1 MRSFGTSLIVLVL
14 LFSVGISATRCAE
27 TGEPRE
33 IPEEIEQLKE
43 AVAKANNGFGLDL
56 YGKLSKKEGNLF
68 FSPHSISVA
77 LAMTWA
83 GARGETAEQMRAML
97 RLPERREA
105 VHTAYS
111 HLLDE
116 LNEATNAEGC
126 RLEVANALWGQKG
139 YGFLQ
144 GYLRLVET
152 NYDAGLEQVDFRN
165 ATEKAREQINRWV
178 EKKTNDKIEDLIPR
192 GALNALTRLVL
203 TNAIYFKGLWDMPFK
218 PEQTEDR
225 DFWVSADEKKS
236 VPTMHNKK
244 RFGYAETDDCQ
255 LIELPY
261 EGDEL
266 SMIVALPRERDGL
279 GEMEK
284 ALTQEKLNEWFDGLR
299 RREVDVYLPRFKFT
313 SEFGLRSMLESLGM
327 KDAFLPD
334 EADFSGMNG
343 KRDLFVTAVLH
354 KAYVDVNEEG
364 TEAAAAT
371 GVIVGTTSVPLQPA
385 VFRADHP
392 FLFFIRHRP
401 TGTVLFMGRVAEPGL
416 GQ

>member
-14 LFSVGISATRCAE
+14 LFSVGISTTRCAE

-33 IPEEIEQLKE
+33 IPEEIEQVKE

-68 FSPHSISVA
+68 FSPHGISTA

-83 GARGETAEQMRAML
+83 GARGETAEQMRPML
-97 RLPERREA
+97 RLPERGEA
-105 VHTAYS
+105 VDTAYS

-126 RLEVANALWGQKG
+126 RLEVANALWGQEG
-139 YGFLQ
+139 YDFLQ
-144 GYLRLVET
+144 SYLRVVET

-165 ATEKAREQINRWV
+165 ATEEARNRINRWV
-178 EKKTNDKIEDLIPR
+178 EKKTNGKIEDLIPR

-225 DFWVSADEKKS
+225 DFWVSADETKS

-244 RFGYAETDDCQ
+244 RFGYAETESCQ
-255 LIELPY
+255 LLELPY

-279 GEMEK
+279 DHLEK
-284 ALTQEKLNEWFDGLR
+284 GLTQEKLHEWFDGLR

-401 TGTVLFMGRVAEPGL
+401 TGTVLFMGRVADPAGS
-416 GQ
+416 